1 MHVHGHAWRAQEYIT
16 ELLRE
21 PALPPDAPT
30 VPPHAC
36 RERLV
41 EWRSTPAHKKPP
53 PAHLM
58 PMNFSSDSFLEARS
72 LGHADAKG
80 CKQATNF
87 YGRVLRTRERL
98 HVPPLQHALSA
109 ANATLWLLGDSIMS
123 HTAMVAACTGSRA
136 SPDVAAGKSANR
148 WHFVPKWRRS
158 FYGGEK
164 WAWRRQGG
172 HGIEHVT
179 TSCSDFGGRVCYV
192 AAGTLRGR
200 APPTV
205 FSALT
210 RLFALDV
217 IAPEDIIVVNEG
229 AWFYAQDS
237 NSSDAVPPLAHKVT
251 EHVGEL
257 LAVLANRT
265 ALAHRSNATMPRI
278 IWRETFAQHFA
289 THDGLY
295 LNPKTASTPATC
307 VAVAKK
313 PRVIA
318 DLADTLRASSDFLG
332 FLPTWRLTQTLEDE
346 HTDCTHYCLDSG
358 VHDAVLDAVAFELSV
373 RVRR

>member
-1 MHVHGHAWRAQEYIT
+1 MTHVYHRSERA
-16 ELLRE
+16 
-21 PALPPDAPT
+21 PADAPT
-30 VPPHAC
+30 VPPHASSS
-36 RERLV
+36 LI
-41 EWRSTPAHKKPP
+41 S

-58 PMNFSSDSFLEARS
+58 PMNFSSDSLRATPSKACKLE
-72 LGHADAKG
+72 
-80 CKQATNF
+80 F
-87 YGRVLRTRERL
+87 YGRVLRRERL
-98 HVPPLQHALSA
+98 TQTLEDEHTRRRTPRWLPQGLARALR
-109 ANATLWLLGDSIMS
+109 TWRPI
-123 HTAMVAACTGSRA
+123 RA
-136 SPDVAAGKSANR
+136 ANR

-158 FYGGEK
+158 FDSGGEK
-164 WAWRRQGG
+164 WAWRRMGG

-192 AAGTLRGR
+192 AAGTLRGK

-307 VAVAKK
+307 VASK
-313 PRVIA
+313 PRAPPSTLYARATSSASCRRGASRRRSRTSIPTARTIA
-318 DLADTLRASSDFLG
+318 WTVACTTPCSTLSPSS
-332 FLPTWRLTQTLEDE
+332 
-346 HTDCTHYCLDSG
+346 
-358 VHDAVLDAVAFELSV
+358 
-373 RVRR
+373 